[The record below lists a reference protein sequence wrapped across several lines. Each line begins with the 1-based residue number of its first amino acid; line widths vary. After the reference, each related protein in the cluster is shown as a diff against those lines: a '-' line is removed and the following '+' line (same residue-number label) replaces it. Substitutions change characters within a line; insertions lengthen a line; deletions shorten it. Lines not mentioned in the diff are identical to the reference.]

1 MIGEEQEK
9 LDLFHRHC
17 QDEDPAGVN
26 MQPMLNLPSSVYFII
41 GCLLMELDSM
51 REGHG
56 EEHLSRRVEGSKE
69 EQISEMKRRYD
80 S

>member
-41 GCLLMELDSM
+41 GYGSELRIGELPD
-51 REGHG
+51 RETKCGCY
-56 EEHLSRRVEGSKE
+56 RCT
-69 EQISEMKRRYD
+69 IAPPTMN
-80 S
+80 

>member
-51 REGHG
+51 REGT
-56 EEHLSRRVEGSKE
+56 ERNILADASKVVKKNK
-69 EQISEMKRRYD
+69 SVK
-80 S
+80 

>member
-1 MIGEEQEK
+1 MIF
-9 LDLFHRHC
+9 D
-17 QDEDPAGVN
+17 
-26 MQPMLNLPSSVYFII
+26 I
-41 GCLLMELDSM
+41 ELDSM